1 MAAAMAHRDDHEPP
15 ASVPQFGVPWVP
27 RGQSL
32 RESIH
37 ALLNGPWTAR
47 PSSDFGTDAP
57 NAPLHLGPSWIAS
70 LPARN
75 ALLASVLI
83 HVIIIMIIALR
94 PIPIPRQ
101 DQPAPQSARYELTWY
116 PLRDL
121 PHLSPSGRRNDGAA
135 RTSKIDGVPRRGAHA
150 YHPRQT
156 ILSQPLAPTH
166 PRQALIVPRAPM
178 TAPKILPPLPNVVQW
193 SRLAAPSQPA
203 RPSLSARVSHQTPL
217 LPNRGKQELTAP
229 DIRPGDNAPGALLFA
244 DVTPVV
250 PRPRLSMPSGGSRPT
265 TPSPRN
271 RGEET
276 PAPQITAGKAR
287 GSAGQ
292 NWIALSADPAPV
304 PPPATPPQGNL
315 TARLSVSPDGLHR
328 GDPSG
333 AREGGLA
340 DGGAEGGSGSG
351 SLGTS
356 TRGGGG
362 PAGISI
368 GGGNPTGTSSGFG
381 VGRPGGRGGVE
392 SPVPLSAGR
401 SPLHVLPGSL
411 APLSSRSAA
420 ASPKSADVPVT
431 SGLIDP
437 EHVLKTKQ
445 FYTLFVNM
453 PNLTSAQ
460 GSWVMNFAELDSDG
474 KPAPQ
479 REGLSGPVPLH
490 KVDPKYPP
498 DMVNSHVEGEVILY
512 AIIRVDG
519 SVDSVQLVRGV
530 DPELDRNAM
539 EALSRWKF
547 RPALRNNQ
555 PVELEALVRIPFR
568 SNPL

>member
-1 MAAAMAHRDDHEPP
+1 MAAAMAYRDNHETSKSPR
-15 ASVPQFGVPWVP
+15 FGVAWEP

-47 PSSDFGTDAP
+47 SVADLGTDSP
-57 NAPLHLGPSWIAS
+57 DAPLYLGPSWIAS

-75 ALLASVLI
+75 ALLASVLV

-101 DQPAPQSARYELTWY
+101 ELPAPQSARYELTWY

-121 PHLSPSGRRNDGAA
+121 PRLLPPGRRNAGGAA
-135 RTSKIDGVPRRGAHA
+135 NNRVPQRGASA

-166 PRQALIVPRAPM
+166 PRQTLIVPRAPLA
-178 TAPKILPPLPNVVQW
+178 APKILPSLPNVVQW
-193 SRLAAPSQPA
+193 SELAPSSQPA
-203 RPSLSARVSHQTPL
+203 RPSLTSRASHQTPL
-217 LPNRGKQELTAP
+217 VPNRVTQKLTSP
-229 DIRPGDNAPGALLFA
+229 KIRPNDNAPGAILFA
-244 DVTPVV
+244 DATPVV
-250 PRPRLSMPSGGSRPT
+250 PRPRLPIAPNGSRPT
-265 TPSPRN
+265 TPATHN
-271 RGEET
+271 RGEQT
-276 PAPQITAGKAR
+276 PAPQIGAANVT

-304 PPPATPPQGNL
+304 PPSPNPPEGNL
-315 TARLSVSPDGLHR
+315 SANLSISPDGLRR

-333 AREGGLA
+333 ARQGAVA
-340 DGGAEGGSGSG
+340 DGGAGGGGYGSGSPG
-351 SLGTS
+351 AP
-356 TRGGGG
+356 GGGDG
-362 PAGISI
+362 PAGISV
-368 GGGNPTGTSSGFG
+368 GGGNPTGANSGSG
-381 VGRPGGRGGVE
+381 SGIGRAEGRGE
-392 SPVPLSAGR
+392 MELPAPLSAGR
-401 SPLHVLPGSL
+401 SPLHVLPGSV
-411 APLSSRSAA
+411 APLSSRATGA
-420 ASPKSADVPVT
+420 LPKSAEVPMA

-474 KPAPQ
+474 KPAPR

-498 DMVNSHVEGEVILY
+498 DMVNEHVEGEVILY
-512 AIIRVDG
+512 AIIRADG

-539 EALSRWKF
+539 QALSRWKF